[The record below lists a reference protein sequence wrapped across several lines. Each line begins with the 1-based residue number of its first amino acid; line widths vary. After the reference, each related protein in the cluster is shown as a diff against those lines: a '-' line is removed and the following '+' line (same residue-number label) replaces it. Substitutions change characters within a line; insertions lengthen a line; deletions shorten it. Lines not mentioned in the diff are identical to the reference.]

1 MTITHSFSSTSF
13 TRGIRMLN
21 KRKQVLLQD
30 DINTSQAFQWRMHTN
45 ATVATSGT
53 TATLTLEGKTMSV
66 SILNAPAGATFGV
79 AQPVR
84 FSDDPA
90 LPQGQVDQEN
100 RGVTVLTIDLPAG
113 TYNLQVLF
121 NPQWQGMSSSDFVTP
136 PSVPVSSWSLTSHN

>member
-1 MTITHSFSSTSF
+1 MI
-13 TRGIRMLN
+13 N
-21 KRKQVLLQD
+21 NRKQVLLQD

-45 ATVATSGT
+45 ATVTVSGT
-53 TATLTLEGKTMSV
+53 TATLVLEGKTMSV
-66 SILNAPAGATFGV
+66 SILNPPSGASFGT

-121 NPQWQGMSSSDFVTP
+121 NPQWDGMSTSDFVTP
-136 PSVPVSSWSLTSHN
+136 PSVPVASWSLTSHN